1 MCVSTGEAEFTGTT
15 LYGGR
20 LRHPEHGLIH
30 VLGYQNT
37 VANLADGPNA
47 MVLHL
52 PTYRM
57 GRRNFLSVGTASD
70 LLQSMVDAVKP
81 VGARPLPD
89 VLDWMGGDAVRAV
102 QVFEHDV
109 YTVLLAHDPAALPA
123 ALARVPERRRPA
135 LGGELWRFYEERYPG
150 QAVAVCCFDNKQAAR
165 AKPLLMWY
173 PPIDPDVL
181 TLPALDCHTGAVPD
195 PGADVAVDHW
205 VLFGTDEAPGDW
217 GSPVDYGHGVPE
229 DLRPFLPRSVMG
241 DHFGGTLPNGDFAI
255 THADLLQSR
264 ITEGDDV
271 SFDLDPRLVRRV

>member
-1 MCVSTGEAEFTGTT
+1 MCVSTGEAAFTGTT

-20 LRHPEHGLIH
+20 PRHPEHGLIH

-81 VGARPLPD
+81 VGAGPLPD
-89 VLDWMGGDAVRAV
+89 TMDWMGGDAAPAV

-123 ALARVPERRRPA
+123 ALARVPEHRRPA

-150 QAVAVCCFDNKQAAR
+150 QAIAVCCLDNKQAAR

-173 PPIDPDVL
+173 PPIDPDLL
-181 TLPALDCHTGAVPD
+181 TCPTATSPSPTPTSSRAVSPRATTSPSTWTPAWSGASEARRARQRTA
-195 PGADVAVDHW
+195 GAAS
-205 VLFGTDEAPGDW
+205 GRGRT
-217 GSPVDYGHGVPE
+217 
-229 DLRPFLPRSVMG
+229 
-241 DHFGGTLPNGDFAI
+241 
-255 THADLLQSR
+255 
-264 ITEGDDV
+264 V
-271 SFDLDPRLVRRV
+271 SAQPCW